1 MISRVYLLLKD
12 DECMSLRTKI
22 FLTKTLDP
30 WWNLAVEEYLLETV
44 EKDQFILY
52 LWQNE
57 NTVVIG
63 KNQNPWRE
71 CRTELLE
78 REEGKLARRLSG
90 GGAVFHDL
98 GNLNFTFITNR
109 ENYNLERQ
117 MKIILSA
124 VNKVGI
130 HAETNGRND
139 ITVDGR
145 KFSGNAFCF
154 RKQNAYH
161 HGTIL
166 VSTDIDKLTKYLQ
179 VSDEKIKSKG
189 VQSVQSRVVNLIEH
203 QPLLTIEK
211 MKNAC
216 MEAFNG
222 SYGGNPSIVQDTND
236 IDQLP
241 IKELYTK
248 YSSWEWK
255 YGEVLEFDVNLTTRF
270 SWGGLEIGFHL
281 KKGRVDKVIVYSDA
295 IDEEFIGMLPK
306 VLEDNDFSSI
316 NLAKCINKLDVNDER
331 KRFVKDIYDWL
342 TNQEF

>member
-1 MISRVYLLLKD
+1 
-12 DECMSLRTKI
+12 MSLRTKI
-22 FLTKTLDP
+22 FLAKTLDP
-30 WWNLAVEEYLLETV
+30 WWNLAIEEYLLETV
-44 EKDQFILY
+44 EKDQCILY

-109 ENYNLERQ
+109 ENYNLEKQ
-117 MKIILSA
+117 MKVILSA
-124 VNKVGI
+124 VSKVGI
-130 HAETNGRND
+130 YAELNGRND
-139 ITVDGR
+139 ITVEGR

-154 RKQNAYH
+154 RKHNAYH

-179 VSDEKIKSKG
+179 VSDEKIKSRG
-189 VQSVQSRVVNLIEH
+189 VQSVQSRVVNLVEY

-211 MKNAC
+211 MENAC
-216 MEAFNG
+216 IDAFNEYYTG
-222 SYGGNPSIVQDTND
+222 DSLIIEETKN
-236 IDQLP
+236 IDQLLLQ
-241 IKELYTK
+241 ELYAK
-248 YSSWEWK
+248 YSSWEWR
-255 YGEVLEFDVNLTTRF
+255 YGEVLDFDVKLTTRF
-270 SWGGLEIGFHL
+270 SWGGLEIGLRL
-281 KKGRVDKVIVYSDA
+281 KKGKVDKVNVYSDA

-306 VLEDNDFSSI
+306 ILEGNDFSSI
-316 NLAKCINKLDVNDER
+316 NLVKSINNLDIKDDR
-331 KRFVKDIYDWL
+331 RRFVQDISEWL
-342 TNQEF
+342 TSQEF